1 MILTQEWLVVHS
13 AIYHGQVL
21 HSRFIP
27 KPHKL
32 NYKLYMMY
40 LDLDEI
46 DEVLSLSW
54 LWSTS
59 ACSPAR
65 YLRKDFLGDPKYR
78 LKDAVIARIKE
89 QTGEV
94 HFGPIRMLANLR
106 YFGYN
111 INPIICYYCFDVN
124 ENLKYLVVEVHNTPW
139 NQRVSYVL
147 TCDPKLDNQRI
158 DFDKQMHVSP
168 FNPMAMQYNWRSNR
182 PQQGLQL
189 SIEVLAGNEKH
200 MFTGL
205 KLDRLA
211 ITRSS
216 LNKILMDYPFMTLK
230 VLWGIYWQALKLWLK
245 GVPVYSN
252 PK

>member
-1 MILTQEWLVVHS
+1 MHS
-13 AIYHGQVL
+13 AIYHGQVM
-21 HSRFIP
+21 HKRFIP

-46 DEVLSLSW
+46 DEVLSLSR

-59 ACSPAR
+59 VWSPASF
-65 YLRKDFLGDPKYR
+65 LRKDFLGDPQYR
-78 LKDAVIARIKE
+78 LKDSVAARIKE
-89 QTGEV
+89 QTGKLHV
-94 HFGPIRMLANLR
+94 GPIRMLANLR

-124 ENLKYLVVEVHNTPW
+124 ENLQYLVVEVHNTPW

-147 TCDPKLDNQRI
+147 VCDPKLDDQRI
-158 DFDKQMHVSP
+158 KFDKKMHVSP
-168 FNPMAMQYNWRSNR
+168 FNPMNMKYNWRSNR
-182 PQQGLQL
+182 PQQRLQL
-189 SIEVLAGNEKH
+189 SIEVLLGDEKH

-205 KLDRLA
+205 KLDRLPV
-211 ITRSS
+211 TQSS
-216 LNKILMDYPFMTLK
+216 LNKILIEYPLMTMK
-230 VLWGIYWQALKLWLK
+230 VLGAIYWQALKLWVK
-245 GVPVYSN
+245 GVPLYSN